1 MTPFAELT
9 PRAQVALLRPYA
21 AEFAAEYGLK
31 PIKISLA
38 NHGFN
43 TTFRI
48 DTATKSYALRMN
60 INSVRSLENLRAEIF
75 WTSRLANSPVHA
87 AKPVKAKNGDWI
99 LIRTIPSLP
108 RETAVAVYEWL
119 PGRKF
124 PGIPSKATMKE
135 LGRVTRLLHENT
147 EGLAL
152 PNDAA
157 LPLFEDVLLGKPL
170 ELREH
175 GFTGDLGVMQAVVDE
190 ANAVVKVLAKK
201 PAQIIHYDLHRYN
214 IMKERST
221 LHVLDFDDCLLG
233 WPMVDASVSMYYAR
247 TFKPSASFRTT
258 KEPAY
263 WQGFGSRPTDH
274 GISERDFE
282 ALVASRRVMLC
293 NELFQMMNADYRKKV
308 VVYANKGAELMASF
322 LKNGVYDPTTQ

>member
-1 MTPFAELT
+1 MTPFSELT

-31 PIKISLA
+31 PTNISLA

-48 DTATKSYALRMN
+48 DTDSKTYALRMN
-60 INSVRSLENLRAEIF
+60 INSVRSIENLRAEIF
-75 WTSRLANSPVHA
+75 WTSHLANSSVHA
-87 AKPVKAKNGDWI
+87 AKPVKAQNGDWI

-124 PGIPSKATMKE
+124 PGTPSTSTMQE

-147 EGLAL
+147 DALAL
-152 PNDAA
+152 PKGAD
-157 LPLFEDVLLGKPL
+157 LPVFNDVLLGKPL

-175 GFTGDLGVMQAVVDE
+175 GFTGDLSVMQAVVDQ
-190 ANAVVKVLAKK
+190 ANDVAKVLAKK

-214 IMKERST
+214 IMKKGST

-247 TFKPSASFRTT
+247 TFKPSANFRSV

-263 WQGFGSRPTDH
+263 WAGFGSQPTDH
-274 GISERDFE
+274 GISETDFE

-322 LKNGVYDPTTQ
+322 LKTGVYDPVPQ

>member
-1 MTPFAELT
+1 MTPYSELE
-9 PRAQVALLRPYA
+9 PRAQIALLRPYA
-21 AEFAAEYGLK
+21 AEFAAEYGLE

-48 DTATKSYALRMN
+48 DTKDKTYALRMN
-60 INSVRSLENLRAEIF
+60 INSVRSIENLRAEIF
-75 WTSRLANSPVHA
+75 WTSHLADSPVNA

-124 PGIPSKATMKE
+124 PGVPSAGTMRE
-135 LGRVTRLLHENT
+135 LGRVTRLLNENT
-147 EGLAL
+147 AGLEL
-152 PNDAA
+152 PKGAA
-157 LPLFEDVLLGKPL
+157 LPVFEDVLLGKPL
-170 ELREH
+170 QLTEH
-175 GFTGDLGVMQAVVDE
+175 GFTGDLGVMQAVVDQ
-190 ANAVVKVLAKK
+190 ANDVVKVLGKK

-214 IMKERST
+214 IMKQGST
-221 LHVLDFDDCLLG
+221 LYVLDFDDCLLG
-233 WPMVDASVSMYYAR
+233 WPMVDASVSIYYAR
-247 TFKPSASFRTT
+247 TFKPSANFRSV
-258 KEPAY
+258 KETAY
-263 WQGFGSRPTDH
+263 WKGFGSQPTDH

-293 NELFQMMNADYRKKV
+293 NELFQMMNADYRKNV

-322 LKNGVYDPTTQ
+322 LKTGVYDPSAP